1 MDTKPLPSSSE
12 WQVFACLCRSGPST
26 INELELRLPRLKRY
40 TIETLLLRLAE
51 KGYASTRD
59 ASSRF
64 RALVPFLEAL
74 EAQIDRFVENFIGG
88 DREACAQLIRHAEE
102 HWKDLEP

>member
-1 MDTKPLPSSSE
+1 MQHAPLPSPSE

-26 INELELRLPRLKRY
+26 LNELEQRLPRLKRY

-59 ASSRF
+59 ESGRF
-64 RALVPFLEAL
+64 RALVRFDEAL
-74 EAQIDRFVENFIGG
+74 EAQVDRFLETFIGG
-88 DREACAQLIRHAEE
+88 DREACAQLIRQAEE
-102 HWKDLEP
+102 HWKELEP